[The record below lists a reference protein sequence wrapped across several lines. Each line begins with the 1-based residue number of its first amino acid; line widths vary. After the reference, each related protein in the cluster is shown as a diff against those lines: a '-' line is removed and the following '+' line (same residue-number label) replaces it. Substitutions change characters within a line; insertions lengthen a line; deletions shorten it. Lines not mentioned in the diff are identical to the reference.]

1 MNDKEIIRQYEK
13 EVQEE
18 EKYFAN
24 YGEKKQKQVEL
35 HRKILSIAK
44 RALEE

>member
-1 MNDKEIIRQYEK
+1 MSDREIISQYEK

-18 EKYFAN
+18 EKYYSH

-44 RALEE
+44 RVLED